1 MQPTITLPRGYGIP
15 RFYVGQRTQ
24 QGKVISIEVLPH
36 DSVLAENCGSGY
48 RYLVMTSRHTEEIKY
63 LESDQITPLSP
74 SEVEAEILE
83 EVDYYLTQLVLLQ
96 SELKADLKIQTPFGQ
111 INPPISTTKRTSGS
125 GSRLSKPN
133 KEKVAA

>member
-15 RFYVGQRTQ
+15 KFNVGQRTQ
-24 QGKVISIEVLPH
+24 QGKVIGIEVLPH
-36 DSVLAENCGSGY
+36 DSVLAENCGHGY
-48 RYLVMTSRHTEEIKY
+48 RYIVMTSRHTEEVKY

-125 GSRLSKPN
+125 GSRLSKPK

>member
-15 RFYVGQRTQ
+15 KFHVDQRTK
-24 QGKVISIEVLPH
+24 QGKIIGIQVLPH
-36 DSVLAENCGSGY
+36 DSLLAENCGSGY
-48 RYLVMTSRHTEEIKY
+48 RYLVMVSRYTKEVKY

-83 EVDYYLTQLVLLQ
+83 EVDWHLTQLVLLQ
-96 SELKADLKIQTPFGQ
+96 LELKADLKIQTPFGQ
-111 INPPISTTKRTSGS
+111 VNPPISTTKRTSGS

-133 KEKVAA
+133 QQEVAA

>member
-15 RFYVGQRTQ
+15 KFYVGQRTQ
-24 QGKVISIEVLPH
+24 QGKIIGIEVLPH
-36 DSVLAENCGSGY
+36 DSFLTENCGSGY
-48 RYLVMTSRHTEEIKY
+48 RYLVMVSRYTKEVKY
-63 LESDQITPLSP
+63 LESDQITQLSP

-83 EVDYYLTQLVLLQ
+83 EVDWHLTQLVLLQ

-111 INPPISTTKRTSGS
+111 VNPPISTTKRTNGS
-125 GSRLSKPN
+125 GSRLSKPK

>member
-15 RFYVGQRTQ
+15 KFYVGQRTQ
-24 QGKVISIEVLPH
+24 QGKVIGIEVLPH
-36 DSVLAENCGSGY
+36 DSVVAENCGSGY
-48 RYLVMTSRHTEEIKY
+48 RYLVMVSRHTEEIKY

-74 SEVEAEILE
+74 SEVETEILE

-111 INPPISTTKRTSGS
+111 VNPPILTTKCTDGR
-125 GSRLSKPN
+125 GSRLSKPS
-133 KEKVAA
+133 KQKVAA

>member
-1 MQPTITLPRGYGIP
+1 MQPTITLPCGYGIP
-15 RFYVGQRTQ
+15 KFNVGQRTQ
-24 QGKVISIEVLPH
+24 QGKVIGIEVLPH

-48 RYLVMTSRHTEEIKY
+48 RYIVMTSRYTEEVKY

-74 SEVEAEILE
+74 TEVEAEILE

-111 INPPISTTKRTSGS
+111 VNPPILTTKRTSGS
-125 GSRLSKPN
+125 ASRLSKPQQ
-133 KEKVAA
+133 EKVAA